1 MIGFRQD
8 PLLHQQSK
16 KEKKNKLMLPGYVA
30 DKSGVADASASTG
43 GIDEIGEDETDDTD
57 NSIEHSQHTRDQEL
71 RQINQ
76 KSTRIKFHNA
86 SLLFDIIMA
95 LVPILVLFKLSTHPM
110 ISRVGQHPRKSSEE
124 IVQMMYR
131 LTLKKRQQE
140 YFFLGAMN
148 EDKCYDF
155 PTIEIPVKKKKRR
168 QARRR
173 ELKGNNKQSR
183 QTNNKAKIG
192 KMNRPLARGSPSSPS
207 PTPQFSAG
215 RVSKGAADLPG
226 GKKGGKG
233 KLKKRKKFGQ
243 RNFPK

>member
-1 MIGFRQD
+1 M
-8 PLLHQQSK
+8 
-16 KEKKNKLMLPGYVA
+16 PGYVA

-71 RQINQ
+71 LRHINQ

-95 LVPILVLFKLSTHPM
+95 LVPILVLFKLTTHPM

-155 PTIEIPVKKKKRR
+155 PTIEIPVKKKRRR

-183 QTNNKAKIG
+183 QTHNKAKIG

-207 PTPQFSAG
+207 PTPQSSAG
-215 RVSKGAADLPG
+215 RVSKGAAESPG